1 MTARIKTMNTTRTIA
16 FFDTK
21 PYDRESFDRLN
32 DGRYDIRYF
41 ETRLTA
47 AALPLAD
54 GCDAACAFV
63 NAEIDRDVV
72 EGLVARGVKVLAM
85 RCAGYNN
92 VDFKAAFEAG
102 LTVVRVPAYSPYAVA
117 EHAAALLLGLTR
129 HIPRAASRTRD
140 FNFSLVGLTG
150 FDLHG
155 KTAGIVGTGK
165 IGRIFAD
172 ICKGFGMRV
181 LACDA
186 FPNPATGLEYVT
198 LDRLLAESDV
208 VSLHCPLLPE
218 TKHLVNADSLAKAKR
233 GFTLINTSRGGLVD
247 SEALL
252 SALRDGTVGAAGL
265 DVYEEESEWFYEDR
279 SDVTRQNKT
288 LSLLVSLPNVIVTS
302 HQAFLTREALANIA
316 STTLANLDAYFSGAP
331 LENEICYRCTGTERP
346 EGASCPRRTG
356 GRCH

>member
-1 MTARIKTMNTTRTIA
+1 MSWGVYSAAVTVVNRGGWHPVAAIRRAFFWALVFMLPLLIFSLAMPETATQISCSVDFSRAGNAVRFARFPNLANLAFLGLLASASCFVAWNKACERLGTVRCSLGLYLIPVIA
-16 FFDTK
+16 FLIAHIF
-21 PYDRESFDRLN
+21 L
-32 DGRYDIRYF
+32 G
-41 ETRLTA
+41 ETLPA
-47 AALPLAD
+47 A
-54 GCDAACAFV
+54 
-63 NAEIDRDVV
+63 
-72 EGLVARGVKVLAM
+72 GV
-85 RCAGYNN
+85 
-92 VDFKAAFEAG
+92 
-102 LTVVRVPAYSPYAVA
+102 
-117 EHAAALLLGLTR
+117 
-129 HIPRAASRTRD
+129 
-140 FNFSLVGLTG
+140 
-150 FDLHG
+150 
-155 KTAGIVGTGK
+155 VGTGK

-181 LACDA
+181 LAYDA
-186 FPNPATGLEYVT
+186 FPNPATGLEYVPFE
-198 LDRLLAESDV
+198 RLLAESDV

-218 TKHLVNADSLAKAKR
+218 TKHMVNADSLTKAKR

-316 STTLANLDAYFSGAP
+316 STTLANLDSYFSGAP

-346 EGASCPRRTG
+346 EGISCPRRRN
-356 GRCH
+356 GRCF

>member
-1 MTARIKTMNTTRTIA
+1 MKKIA

-21 PYDRESFDRLN
+21 SYDRESFDRLN
-32 DGRYDIRYF
+32 NGRYDIRYF

-47 AALPLAD
+47 AALPLAN

-63 NAEIDRDVV
+63 NAEIDRAVV
-72 EGLVARGVKVLAM
+72 EGLVSEGIKVLAL

-92 VDFKAAFEAG
+92 VDFKAAFDAG

-117 EHAAALLLGLTR
+117 EHAVALLLTLNR
-129 HIPRAASRTRD
+129 HIHKAAARTRD

-155 KTAGIVGTGK
+155 KTVGVVGMGK
-165 IGRIFAD
+165 IGRIFAG
-172 ICKGFGMRV
+172 ICLGFGMRV
-181 LACDA
+181 LAYDA
-186 FPNPATGLEYVT
+186 FPKPQDGIEFVPIDT
-198 LDRLLAESDV
+198 LLTESDV
-208 VSLHCPLLPE
+208 ISLHCPLMPE
-218 TKHLVNADSLAKAKR
+218 TKHLFNEETFSKVKP
-233 GFTLINTSRGGLVD
+233 GVVLINTSRGALVD

-252 SALRDGTVGAAGL
+252 SALRDGRVGAAGL

-279 SDVTRQNKT
+279 SEVTRQNRT
-288 LSLLVSLPNVIVTS
+288 LSLLVSMPNVIVTS

-316 STTLANLDAYFSGAP
+316 TTTLANLDAYFAGAP
-331 LENEICYRCTGTERP
+331 LENEICYRCMGTGHP
-346 EGASCPRRTG
+346 QGDCPKRLD